1 MKVLSLNL
9 SERVRPI
16 FWCYINDNLQKCLF
30 DTGANI
36 SVFTGGRNE
45 FLCLFEEA
53 ILKFE
58 KYQLSGF
65 GGDGEIC
72 SIYVIPSVTLRWN
85 DVMYTVHDMLIAVFD
100 KEKYDFKMILSPSL
114 FTKYKV
120 EWIYQMKEL
129 NIYFENTDNFMEIS
143 IKAGVQVVHTQ
154 FIDDEPIH
162 PLLRAAKRGEAK

>member
-1 MKVLSLNL
+1 M
-9 SERVRPI
+9 
-16 FWCYINDNLQKCLF
+16 
-30 DTGANI
+30 
-36 SVFTGGRNE
+36 
-45 FLCLFEEA
+45 
-53 ILKFE
+53 
-58 KYQLSGF
+58 SGF

-72 SIYVIPSVTLRWN
+72 SIYVIPLVTLRWN

-143 IKAGVQVVHTQ
+143 IKAGAQVVHTQ